1 MKKNMTLMQHFSE
14 MRRRILWCV
23 LSFVIAFGV
32 GIYFAPQIQNFLT
45 QPLLMV
51 WPSAALLYNG
61 LSDGLMIDLS
71 LGVTFGL
78 MVVLPFILWHIWAF
92 VAPGLKNKERNFI
105 WAFLVLSPIM
115 FVCGAAY
122 AFYVLLPVVFKF
134 FVELNLSS
142 PVPAVV
148 VPSVRDYLT
157 MSIGLLKIFGLAFQL
172 PLVMV
177 LMNRIGVLKRS
188 YVVKIRRYII
198 VLIAIVAAVLTPP
211 DIISQ
216 IILAIPLWL
225 LFEISILFMRQD

>member
-1 MKKNMTLMQHFSE
+1 MKKMTLVQHFSE
-14 MRRRILWCV
+14 LRRRILWTALIFIV
-23 LSFVIAFGV
+23 AFCV
-32 GIYFAPQIQNFLT
+32 GIYISPWIQNLLT
-45 QPLLMV
+45 APLLNV
-51 WPSAALLYNG
+51 WPGGAVLYSG
-61 LSDGLMIDLS
+61 LADGMMIDLS
-71 LGVTFGL
+71 LGLTFGL
-78 MVVLPFILWHIWAF
+78 MIILPVAMWHIWAF
-92 VAPGLKNKERNFI
+92 VAPGLKNNERRFI
-105 WAFLVLSPIM
+105 LPFLIMSPIL
-115 FVCGAAY
+115 FILGAAF
-122 AFYVLLPVVFKF
+122 AFYVLFPVVFKF
-134 FVELNLSS
+134 FVELNFSS

-148 VPSVRDYLT
+148 APSVRDYLT

-211 DIISQ
+211 DIVSQ